1 MAVNTDFIRSLPR
14 HEKEAP
20 RRWPVRF
27 DPVLLVLILTTIA
40 FGLVVL
46 LSASGKN
53 WDAVLGQLSRVGL
66 GCIAMLVVAQLPPDF
81 FRQVAVWA
89 YIGVV
94 ILLVVVLM
102 FEPIKGSRRW
112 IRIPGVFSFQPS
124 EMAKL
129 AVPMMVAAF
138 LCQRPLPPRLV
149 DVLLALAILAVPTVL
164 IVIEPDLGTGVLIA
178 AAGFGVLLF
187 AGIYWRWVFLAG
199 GAVIAGLPLLWL
211 VMKEYQRNRVLT
223 LIDPERDP
231 LGTGWNT
238 IQAMTAIG
246 SGGVFGKGLF
256 KGTQS
261 HLDFLPEGRTDFIVA
276 VLAEEFGL
284 VGVLVLLLLYIAIIG
299 RGMLIVS
306 RTRDPFARILGGS
319 LILTFF
325 VYAFV
330 NMAMVSGIAPVVGVP
345 LPLVS
350 YGGTAMITLLT
361 GFGILMSIHSH
372 QVHARH

>member
-1 MAVNTDFIRSLPR
+1 
-14 HEKEAP
+14 
-20 RRWPVRF
+20 
-27 DPVLLVLILTTIA
+27 
-40 FGLVVL
+40 
-46 LSASGKN
+46 
-53 WDAVLGQLSRVGL
+53 
-66 GCIAMLVVAQLPPDF
+66 MLVVAQLPPDF

>member
-27 DPVLLVLILTTIA
+27 DPVLLVLILTTIS

-53 WDAVLGQLSRVGL
+53 WDTVLGQLSRVGL
-66 GCIAMLVVAQLPPDF
+66 GCISMLVMAQLPPDF

-89 YIGVV
+89 YVGVV
-94 ILLVVVLM
+94 FLLVVVLM

-112 IRIPGVFSFQPS
+112 IQIPGVFGFQPS

-138 LCQRPLPPRLV
+138 MCQRPLPPRLV
-149 DVLLALAILAVPTVL
+149 DVLLALGILAVPTLL
-164 IVIEPDLGTGVLIA
+164 IAIEPDLGTSVLIA

-199 GAVIAGLPLLWL
+199 GAVIAALPLLWL

-256 KGTQS
+256 NGTQS
-261 HLDFLPEGRTDFIVA
+261 HLDFLPEGSTDFIVA

-284 VGVLVLLLLYIAIIG
+284 GGILVLQLLYIAIVA

-306 RTRDPFARILGGS
+306 RTRDPFARMLGGS

>member
-14 HEKEAP
+14 HEKDAP

-27 DPVLLVLILTTIA
+27 DAVLLALLLTTIC

-46 LSASGKN
+46 LSASGKDWN
-53 WDAVLGQLSRVGL
+53 TVLTQLTRIGL
-66 GCIAMLVVAQLPPDF
+66 GCVAMLVIAQLPPDF

-89 YIGVV
+89 YVGVV
-94 ILLVVVLM
+94 LLLVLVLF
-102 FEPIKGSRRW
+102 FEPVKGSRRW
-112 IRIPGVFSFQPS
+112 IRIPGLFGFQPS

-129 AVPMMVAAF
+129 AVPMMVATF
-138 LCQRPLPPRLV
+138 MCQRPLPPRLV
-149 DVLLALAILAVPTVL
+149 DVLLALVILAVPTLL
-164 IVIEPDLGTGVLIA
+164 IAVEPDLGTSVLIA
-178 AAGFGVLLF
+178 AAGFGVLMF

-199 GAVIAGLPLLWL
+199 GAVIAALPLLWL

-256 KGTQS
+256 NGTQS
-261 HLDFLPEGRTDFIVA
+261 HLDFLPEGSTDFIVA

-284 VGVLVLLLLYIAIIG
+284 LGVLVLQLLYVAIVG
-299 RGMLIVS
+299 RGMVIVS
-306 RTRDPFARILGGS
+306 RTRDPFARMLGGS
-319 LILTFF
+319 LVLTFF

-350 YGGTAMITLLT
+350 YGGTAMITLLA

-372 QVHARH
+372 QVQARH

>member
-1 MAVNTDFIRSLPR
+1 
-14 HEKEAP
+14 
-20 RRWPVRF
+20 
-27 DPVLLVLILTTIA
+27 
-40 FGLVVL
+40 
-46 LSASGKN
+46 
-53 WDAVLGQLSRVGL
+53 
-66 GCIAMLVVAQLPPDF
+66 
-81 FRQVAVWA
+81 
-89 YIGVV
+89 
-94 ILLVVVLM
+94 
-102 FEPIKGSRRW
+102 
-112 IRIPGVFSFQPS
+112 
-124 EMAKL
+124 MAKL

-284 VGVLVLLLLYIAIIG
+284 VGVLLLLLLYIAIIG

>member
-27 DPVLLVLILTTIA
+27 DPVLLVLILTTIS

-53 WDAVLGQLSRVGL
+53 WDTVLGQLSRVGL
-66 GCIAMLVVAQLPPDF
+66 GCISMLVMAQLPPDF

-89 YIGVV
+89 YVGVV
-94 ILLVVVLM
+94 FLLVVVLM

-112 IRIPGVFSFQPS
+112 IQIPGVFGFQPS

-138 LCQRPLPPRLV
+138 MCQRPLPPRLV
-149 DVLLALAILAVPTVL
+149 DVLLALGILAVPTLL
-164 IVIEPDLGTGVLIA
+164 IAIEPDLGTSVLIA

-199 GAVIAGLPLLWL
+199 GAVIAALPLLWL

-256 KGTQS
+256 NGTQS
-261 HLDFLPEGRTDFIVA
+261 HLDFLPEGSTDFIVA

-284 VGVLVLLLLYIAIIG
+284 VGILVLQLLYIAIVA

-306 RTRDPFARILGGS
+306 RTRDPFARMLGGS

>member
-27 DPVLLVLILTTIA
+27 DPVLLVLILTTIS

-53 WDAVLGQLSRVGL
+53 WDTVLGQLSRVGL
-66 GCIAMLVVAQLPPDF
+66 GCISMLVMAQLPPDF

-89 YIGVV
+89 YVGVV
-94 ILLVVVLM
+94 FLLVVVLM

-112 IRIPGVFSFQPS
+112 IQIPGVFGFQPS

-138 LCQRPLPPRLV
+138 MCQRPLPPRLV
-149 DVLLALAILAVPTVL
+149 DVLLALGILAVPTLL
-164 IVIEPDLGTGVLIA
+164 IAIEPDLGTSVLIA

-256 KGTQS
+256 NGTQS
-261 HLDFLPEGRTDFIVA
+261 HLDFLPEGSTDFIVA

-284 VGVLVLLLLYIAIIG
+284 GGILVLQLLYIAIVA

-306 RTRDPFARILGGS
+306 RTRDPFARMLGGS